1 MALKS
6 ISLRRYPLFILLF
19 VIMHCQEMQIEAS
32 MDISDVETSSLN
44 NFAKELKK

>member
-1 MALKS
+1 
-6 ISLRRYPLFILLF
+6 
-19 VIMHCQEMQIEAS
+19 MHCQEMQIEAS